1 MQERKGEGKK
11 QTVFPAL
18 SRPNSLDRGGSAPA
32 EVGGGEGLTAG
43 CWNVGEDLQDR
54 VFLFAGGIV
63 VDVFCEMVH
72 FAGGGL
78 CLCVCWGGGVLGGI
92 YGGCWRRWWWGRQSR
107 TQTLAPSP

>member
-78 CLCVCWGGGVLGGI
+78 CLCVCWGGGSVGWDI
-92 YGGCWRRWWWGRQSR
+92 WGM
-107 TQTLAPSP
+107 LASVVVGPTEPHTNPSP